1 MDPTDG
7 PPETQDPKNPRPLFP
22 DKVGSSPLN
31 PDTGTTFSKVTRL
44 DTRAG
49 FLKRASAIGIDL
61 ILLNLLTVVF
71 IEIGAAA
78 ENLALAH
85 STNPRL
91 LDALEQLSILYIR
104 LWSFLFL
111 VYFSFY
117 TFYGGQTPGK
127 MVFKIRVVTL
137 NGMPLS
143 WIQSV
148 LRTFS
153 YVLNLITFGLG
164 FLLAIL
170 PPSKRALHDYTAG
183 TIVVRI

>member
-1 MDPTDG
+1 MDPTKG
-7 PPETQDPKNPRPLFP
+7 PPETQDPENPWPRFP
-22 DKVGSSPLN
+22 NKVLSSPLN
-31 PDTGTTFSKVTRL
+31 PEKVSTFSKKTGL

-49 FLKRASAIGIDL
+49 FLKRVSAFGIDL
-61 ILLNLLTVVF
+61 ILLNLLTVAF

-78 ENLALAH
+78 ENLAQAH
-85 STNPRL
+85 STNPGL
-91 LDALEQLSILYIR
+91 LGSLEQLSVLYVR
-104 LWSFLFL
+104 LWSFLFF

-127 MVFKIRVVTL
+127 MVFKIRVVTSE
-137 NGMPLS
+137 GMSLS
-143 WIQSV
+143 WIQSI

-153 YVLNLITFGLG
+153 YGLDLLTMGLG

-170 PPSKRALHDYTAG
+170 PPSKRALHDYTSG